1 MSASTGVGVGSYQ
14 FIDRVLNGAQ
24 AGALVYLASLI
35 GKLDRTHAY
44 QFIDRP
50 AHTLLLQLYAHTL
63 RSRRCQACTMPCSCQ
78 VQHSVRH
85 VVACQVCLHTG
96 AAVLGFSHVKS
107 ATERLR
113 KCSDKAFQLVRDSV
127 RVFCPDEPLG
137 SLPDTPLLMSLS
149 ARNVS

>member
-1 MSASTGVGVGSYQ
+1 MHIHCAAEDARHVLCHVVVKYST
-14 FIDRVLNGAQ
+14 VL
-24 AGALVYLASLI
+24 
-35 GKLDRTHAY
+35 
-44 QFIDRP
+44 
-50 AHTLLLQLYAHTL
+50 
-63 RSRRCQACTMPCSCQ
+63 
-78 VQHSVRH
+78 RH